1 MGSISGKNQYD
12 VEISVNSKKPK
23 FGTGSIFYIDID
35 DINLIEDC
43 FIKSEIKPIDLK
55 SKVIISFDQ
64 RIDKKILL
72 SLYSFL
78 VGMSG
83 RRLDFGYDSNVVNVD
98 LFYKMSLKVVDSG
111 KNEDIPERV
120 TVGTKTNSSDLI
132 IDYKSE
138 ITPEIAAQIRY
149 SKELLI
155 RESKDNSNNDLLN
168 FIIISSIRVKN
179 KAENMPFFIE
189 SDGNEVD
196 LDSFRKRGSEMKK
209 TIKSDDR
216 SEIVDKLPLTKRQES
231 IIESDSANM
240 EKVLLYLNSTHNEE
254 TGFWRCTR
262 PENHKNG
269 DANPSMVLAE
279 NRSRCFRCDTEDIGP
294 VRILVDTL
302 KISPDDA
309 VELIKGIY

>member
-1 MGSISGKNQYD
+1 MGTISGKGHYD
-12 VEISVNSKKPK
+12 VEILLNSKIPRFATKSV
-23 FGTGSIFYIDID
+23 FNINVD
-35 DINLIEDC
+35 DINLIEDS
-43 FIKSEIKPIDLK
+43 FTNSQIKPIDLK

-64 RIDKKILL
+64 RIDKKVLL
-72 SLYSFL
+72 ALYSFL

-83 RRLDFGYDSNVVNVD
+83 RRLDFGYDSNAVNVD
-98 LFYKMSLKVVDSG
+98 LFYKMSLRVADAG
-111 KNEDIPERV
+111 KIDEIPERV
-120 TVGTKTNSSDLI
+120 VIGTKTKSTDLV

-138 ITPEIAAQIRY
+138 ITPEVASLIRY

-155 RESKDNSNNDLLN
+155 RESKEKSNNELIN

-189 SDGNEVD
+189 ANENEID
-196 LDSFRKRGSEMKK
+196 LDSFRKRGSDMKK

-216 SEIVDKLPLTKRQES
+216 SEIVEKISLTKRQEN
-231 IIESDSANM
+231 IIESDNIDMA
-240 EKVLLYLNSTHNEE
+240 KVLLYLSSIYNEE
-254 TGFWRCTR
+254 SGFWRCTR
-262 PENHKNG
+262 PQNHKNG

-279 NRSRCFRCDTEDIGP
+279 NRSRCFRCDTEEIGP

-309 VELIKGIY
+309 VDIIKSIY